1 MSRYAKFARVLTLS
15 VAIGLLPTLAAC
27 SSDSDEGASTSK
39 TSTTSQSDTGTG
51 TTTSTD
57 SGNSGE
63 LWNQKFDPPVTI
75 TTAIMD
81 DGTSRGNAFKPGES
95 MEDNANIRWMKD
107 NMGINVKFDF
117 IVTKPEDYDT
127 KLRLLLS
134 SGGKL
139 PDAFAASNDPLQSLL
154 SANKLMP
161 LDEAIEKYA
170 HPEYK
175 KLLEKYSYALGE
187 VKKDGKIYGLPAFFM
202 GDEGTVM
209 WIRKDWLDNLGLQP
223 PKTLDDFENVL
234 KAFTENDPD
243 KNGKNDTI
251 GLAVPLKE
259 GPWTWMG
266 QTDAIVSALTDQMIN
281 TYDVRLFWNKGA
293 DGKLS
298 YGAIHPDAKLYLEK
312 MRDWMSKGY
321 LDKEAGI
328 KDPSKSSELAASGK
342 AGIMFGP
349 FWMGEW
355 PLGDATKNDPKADF
369 EPYPLP
375 TGPTGLVGRAEKPL
389 TQGFTVFSKDFQH
402 IDAWF
407 AYFNK
412 IFAKKLEQAGDPYFD
427 PRWKDGYLEG
437 YDYVKYNGKVVKGN
451 YEAAGVP
458 AEQWPLKDGGTLD
471 IRYMMTNILG
481 NFTSI
486 PGSNVD
492 AVKKFLADPNAEATS
507 SLEFDVSQMKK
518 RQLDAAGVRINQQ
531 VNEGKNYF
539 TGPMTAT
546 MKSKGELLK
555 KLATES
561 YLKIIYGEKP
571 IEYFDQFVKQWLDN
585 GGQKITDEV
594 NEWYAKNQ

>member
-1 MSRYAKFARVLTLS
+1 MSRYLKVARLLTLS
-15 VAIGLLPTLAAC
+15 IGIGLLPTLAAC
-27 SSDSDEGASTSK
+27 SNNNNQESASSAN
-39 TSTTSQSDTGTG
+39 SPSASA
-51 TTTSTD
+51 SPSASE
-57 SGNSGE
+57 SGNAE
-63 LWNQKFDPPVTI
+63 EPKDPVNQKFDPPVTI
-75 TTAIMD
+75 TTAIVD

-95 MEDNANIRWMKD
+95 MEDNANLRWMKD

-127 KLRLLLS
+127 KLRLLLP

-139 PDAFAASNDPLQSLL
+139 PDAFAAGNDPLQSLL
-154 SANKLMP
+154 AADKLMP

-175 KLLEKYSYALGE
+175 KLLETYGYALGE

-223 PKTLDDFENVL
+223 PATLDEFENVM
-234 KAFTENDPD
+234 KQFTENDPD

-293 DGKLS
+293 DDKLS
-298 YGAIHPDAKLYLEK
+298 YGAIHPDAKLYLQK

-328 KDPSKSSELAASGK
+328 KDPAKASELAAGGK

-349 FWMGEW
+349 FWMGDW

-375 TGPTGLVGRAEKPL
+375 AGPNGLVGRAEKPL
-389 TQGFTVFSKDFQH
+389 TQGFTVFRKDFEN
-402 IDAWF
+402 IEAWF

-412 IFAKKLEQAGDPYFD
+412 IFAKKLELAGDPYFD
-427 PRWKDGYLEG
+427 ARWKDGYHEG
-437 YDYVKYNGKVVKGN
+437 YDYVKFDGKIVKGN

-458 AEQWPLKDGGTLD
+458 ADQWPLKDGGTID
-471 IRYMMTNILG
+471 IRFMMTNILG

-486 PGSNVD
+486 PHSND
-492 AVKKFLADPNAEATS
+492 AAIKKFLADPNAEPVTA
-507 SLEFDVSQMKK
+507 LEFDVKQLKK
-518 RQLDAAGVRINQQ
+518 RQLDAAGVRVNQSAAAD
-531 VNEGKNYF
+531 GKNYF
-539 TGPMTAT
+539 TGPMTPT

-561 YLKIIYGEKP
+561 YLKIIYGEKS
-571 IEYFDQFVKQWLDN
+571 IEYFDEFVKQWLDN

-594 NEWYAKNQ
+594 NEWYAKNK

>member
-1 MSRYAKFARVLTLS
+1 MSRYVKYIRMLTLS
-15 VAIGLLPTLAAC
+15 LVIGLLPILAAC
-27 SSDSDEGASTSK
+27 SNTNNSNSASPTNSAASPAPTETSK
-39 TSTTSQSDTGTG
+39 AEEPT
-51 TTTSTD
+51 
-57 SGNSGE
+57 E
-63 LWNQKFDPPVTI
+63 LWNHKFDPPVTI
-75 TTAIMD
+75 TTAIVD

-95 MEDNANIRWMKD
+95 MEDNKNLEWMKE
-107 NMGINVKFDF
+107 NMGIDVKFDF

-134 SGGKL
+134 SGAKL
-139 PDAFAASNDPLQSLL
+139 PDAFAAGNDPLQNLL
-154 SANKLMP
+154 AAGKLMP

-175 KLLEKYSYALGE
+175 KMLEKYSYALGE

-209 WIRKDWLDNLGLQP
+209 WIRKDWLENLGLEP

-328 KDPSKSSELAASGK
+328 KDPSKASELAASGK
-342 AGIMFGP
+342 AGVMFGP
-349 FWMGEW
+349 FWMGDW
-355 PLGDATKNDPKADF
+355 PLGDATKNNPEADF
-369 EPYPLP
+369 QPFPLP
-375 TGPTGLVGRAEKPL
+375 VGPSGLVGRAEKPL
-389 TQGFTVFSKDFQH
+389 TQGFTVFNKDFKH

-407 AYFNK
+407 EYFNK
-412 IFAKKLEQAGDPYFD
+412 IFAKKLEQEGDPYFD
-427 PRWKDGYLEG
+427 PRWKDGYHEG
-437 YDYVKYNGKVVKGN
+437 YDYVKLDGRIVKGN
-451 YEAAGVP
+451 YEAEGVP
-458 AEQWPLKDGGTLD
+458 AEQWPLKDGSTMD
-471 IRYMMTNILG
+471 IRFMMTNILG

-486 PGSNVD
+486 PLSNS
-492 AVKKFLADPNAEATS
+492 AAIKKFLADPNAEALT
-507 SLEFDVSQMKK
+507 SLEFDVKQMKK
-518 RQLDAAGVRINQQ
+518 RQLDAAGVRINQT
-531 VNEGKNYF
+531 VTEGKNYF
-539 TGPMTAT
+539 TGPMTPT
-546 MKSKGELLK
+546 MKSRGELLK

-571 IEYFDQFVKQWLDN
+571 IEYFDEFTKQWLDN

-594 NEWYAKNQ
+594 NEWYEKNQ

>member
-1 MSRYAKFARVLTLS
+1 MSRYAKAARLLTLCI
-15 VAIGLLPTLAAC
+15 VIGALPTLSACNKSNDQKASPAA
-27 SSDSDEGASTSK
+27 
-39 TSTTSQSDTGTG
+39 TTSSSPSETQKTGEAT
-51 TTTSTD
+51 
-57 SGNSGE
+57 E
-63 LWNQKFDPPVTI
+63 LWNKKFDPPVTI
-75 TTAIMD
+75 TTAIVD
-81 DGTSRGNAFKPGES
+81 DGTSRGNAFKAGES
-95 MEDNANIRWMKD
+95 MEDNANTRWMKE

-117 IVTKPEDYDT
+117 IVTKPEDYQT

-134 SGGKL
+134 SGAKL
-139 PDAFAASNDPLQSLL
+139 PDAFAASGDPLQSLL
-154 SANKLMP
+154 AANKLMP

-175 KLLEKYSYALGE
+175 KLLEKYGYALGE
-187 VKKDGKIYGLPAFFM
+187 VKKDGKIYGVPAFFM

-209 WIRKDWLDNLGLQP
+209 WIRKDWLDNLNLQP
-223 PKTLDDFENVL
+223 PKTLDEFENVL
-234 KAFTENDPD
+234 KQFTDNDPD
-243 KNGKNDTI
+243 QNGVKDTI

-281 TYDVRLFWNKGA
+281 TYDVSLFWNKGA

-298 YGAIHPDAKLYLEK
+298 YGAIHPDAKLYLQK

-321 LDKEAGI
+321 IDTEAGI
-328 KDPSKSSELAASGK
+328 KDPAKAAELTASGK

-349 FWMGEW
+349 FWMGDW
-355 PLGDATKNDPKADF
+355 PLGDATKNNPKADF

-375 TGPTGLVGRAEKPL
+375 TGPTGLVGRAEKPIV
-389 TQGFTVFSKDFQH
+389 QGFTVFNKDFDQ
-402 IDAWF
+402 IEAWF

-427 PRWKDGYLEG
+427 PRWKDGYHEG
-437 YDYVKYNGKVVKGN
+437 YDYVKQDGKIIKSN
-451 YEAAGVP
+451 FEAAGVP
-458 AEQWPLKDGGTLD
+458 ADQWPLKDGATLD
-471 IRYMMTNILG
+471 IRFMMTNILG

-486 PGSNVD
+486 PHSNVE
-492 AVKKFLADPNAEATS
+492 AVKKFLADPNAEPVTS
-507 SLEFDVSQMKK
+507 IETDVKQMKK
-518 RQLDAAGVRINQQ
+518 RQLDAAGVRINQT
-531 VNEGKNYF
+531 VNEGKNYY
-539 TGPMTAT
+539 TGPMTPT

-571 IEYFDQFVKQWLDN
+571 IEYFDEFVKQWLDN

-594 NEWYAKNQ
+594 NDWYAKNQ

>member
-1 MSRYAKFARVLTLS
+1 MSRYAKAAQLFMFS
-15 VAIGLLPTLAAC
+15 IAIGLLPALAAC
-27 SSDSDEGASTSK
+27 SNDSNNKASASPSPASTAASP
-39 TSTTSQSDTGTG
+39 SASASG
-51 TTTSTD
+51 TTPEAK
-57 SGNSGE
+57 E
-63 LWNQKFDPPVTI
+63 LWNQKFDPGVTI
-75 TTAIMD
+75 TTAIVD

-139 PDAFAASNDPLQSLL
+139 PDAFAAGNDPLQSLI
-154 SANKLMP
+154 AADKLMP
-161 LDEAIEKYA
+161 LEDAIEKYA

-175 KLLEKYSYALGE
+175 KLLEQYSYAMGE
-187 VKKDGKIYGLPAFFM
+187 VKEDGHIYGLPAFFM

-209 WIRKDWLDNLGLQP
+209 WIRKDWLDSLGLQP
-223 PKTLDDFENVL
+223 PKTLDEFENVL
-234 KAFTENDPD
+234 KQFTENDPD

-281 TYDVRLFWNKGA
+281 TYDIRLFWNKGA

-298 YGAIHPDAKLYLEK
+298 YGAVDPGAKLYLEK

-328 KDPSKSSELAASGK
+328 KDPAKASELAAGGK
-342 AGIMFGP
+342 AGMMFGP
-349 FWMGEW
+349 FWMGDW

-375 TGPTGLVGRAEKPL
+375 AGPNGLVGRAEKPL
-389 TQGFTVFSKDFQH
+389 TQGFTVFRKDFEH

-412 IFAKKLEQAGDPYFD
+412 IFAKKLELEGDPYFD
-427 PRWKDGYLEG
+427 PRWKNGYHEG
-437 YDYVKYNGKVVKGN
+437 YDYVIQDGKVVKSN

-458 AEQWPLKDGGTLD
+458 ADKWPLKDGGTMD
-471 IRYMMTNILG
+471 IRFMMTNILG

-486 PGSNVD
+486 PNSNAT
-492 AVKKFLADPNAEATS
+492 AVKKFLADPNAEAVTS
-507 SLEFDVSQMKK
+507 MEFDVKQMKK
-518 RQLDAAGVRINQQ
+518 RQLDAAGVRINQT

-539 TGPMTAT
+539 TGPMTPT

-571 IEYFDQFVKQWLDN
+571 IEYFDEFAQQWLNN

>member
-1 MSRYAKFARVLTLS
+1 MSRYAKVARLLTLS
-15 VAIGLLPTLAAC
+15 IVIGLLPILAAC
-27 SSDSDEGASTSK
+27 TNGNIQEPAKASPSSSP
-39 TSTTSQSDTGTG
+39 STTETANTEKL
-51 TTTSTD
+51 T
-57 SGNSGE
+57 E

-75 TTAIMD
+75 TTAILD

-95 MEDNANIRWMKD
+95 MEDNANLSWMKE

-117 IVTKPEDYDT
+117 IVTKPEDYET

-134 SGGKL
+134 SGAKL
-139 PDAFAASNDPLQSLL
+139 PDAFAAGNDPLQNLL
-154 SANKLMP
+154 AADKLMP

-175 KLLEKYSYALGE
+175 KMLETYGYAMGE

-209 WIRKDWLDNLGLQP
+209 WIRKDWLDNLALQP
-223 PKTLDDFENVL
+223 PQTLDEFENVL
-234 KAFTENDPD
+234 KQFTENDPD
-243 KNGKNDTI
+243 QNGKNDTI
-251 GLAVPLKE
+251 GMAVPLKE

-266 QTDAIVSALTDQMIN
+266 QTDAIVAALTDQMIN

-298 YGAIHPDAKLYLEK
+298 YGAIHPDAKLYLQK

-321 LDKEAGI
+321 FDKEAGI
-328 KDPSKSSELAASGK
+328 KDPSKASELAAAGK

-349 FWMGEW
+349 SWMGDW
-355 PLGDATKNDPKADF
+355 PLGDATKNNPAADF
-369 EPYPLP
+369 QPYPLP
-375 TGPTGLVGRAEKPL
+375 TGPTGLTGRAEKPL
-389 TQGFTVFSKDFQH
+389 TQGFTVFNKDFKH
-402 IDAWF
+402 IEAWF

-412 IFAKKLEQAGDPYFD
+412 IFAKKLELQGDPYFD
-427 PRWKDGYLEG
+427 PRWKDGYHEG
-437 YDYVKYNGKVVKGN
+437 YDYVKLGDKIIKGN
-451 YEAAGVP
+451 YEAEGVP
-458 AEQWPLKDGGTLD
+458 AEQWPLKDGATID
-471 IRYMMTNILG
+471 IRFMMTNILG

-486 PGSNVD
+486 PNSNS
-492 AVKKFLADPNAEATS
+492 AAIKKFLADPNAEPITS
-507 SLEFDVSQMKK
+507 MEYDVKQMKK
-518 RQLDAAGVRINQQ
+518 RQLDAAGVRINQT
-531 VNEGKNYF
+531 VAEGKNYF
-539 TGPMTAT
+539 TGPMTPT

-571 IEYFDQFVKQWLDN
+571 IEYFDEFVKQWLDN
-585 GGQKITDEV
+585 GGQKITNEV

>member
-1 MSRYAKFARVLTLS
+1 MSRYLRLLTLS
-15 VAIGLLPTLAAC
+15 IVIGLLPILAAC
-27 SSDSDEGASTSK
+27 SSNNKAESASSAKSPSASVSPSATESGK
-39 TSTTSQSDTGTG
+39 AEEP
-51 TTTSTD
+51 TD
-57 SGNSGE
+57 PRS
-63 LWNQKFDPPVTI
+63 QKFDPPVTI
-75 TTAIMD
+75 TTAILD
-81 DGTSRGNAFKPGES
+81 DGAARGNAFKPGES
-95 MEDNANIRWMKD
+95 MEDNANIRWMKE

-134 SGGKL
+134 SGAKL
-139 PDAFAASNDPLQSLL
+139 PDAFAAGNDPLQSLL
-154 SANKLMP
+154 AAGKLMP
-161 LDEAIEKYA
+161 LDDAIEKYA

-209 WIRKDWLDNLGLQP
+209 WIRKDWLDSLGIQP
-223 PKTLDDFENVL
+223 PKTLDDFENVI
-234 KAFTENDPD
+234 KQFTENDPD
-243 KNGKNDTI
+243 KNGKNDTT

-266 QTDAIVSALTDQMIN
+266 QTDAIVAALTDQMIN

-293 DGKLS
+293 DNKLS
-298 YGAIHPDAKLYLEK
+298 YGAIHPDAKLYLQK
-312 MRDWMSKGY
+312 MKDWMSKGY
-321 LDKEAGI
+321 MDKEAGI
-328 KDPSKSSELAASGK
+328 KDPSKSSELVASGK

-349 FWMGEW
+349 FWMGDW

-369 EPYPLP
+369 QPYPLP
-375 TGPTGLVGRAEKPL
+375 VGPNGLVGRAEKPL
-389 TQGFTVFSKDFQH
+389 TQGFTVFNKDFEN
-402 IDAWF
+402 IEAWF

-412 IFAKKLEQAGDPYFD
+412 IFAKKLEMEGDPYFD
-427 PRWKDGYLEG
+427 PRWKDGYHEG
-437 YDYVKYNGKVVKGN
+437 YDYVKLDGKVIKNN

-458 AEQWPLKDGGTLD
+458 AEQWPLKDGGTID

-486 PGSNVD
+486 PNSNAA
-492 AVKKFLADPNAEATS
+492 AVKKFLADPNAEPLTA
-507 SLEFDVSQMKK
+507 LEFDVKQLKQ
-518 RQLDAAGVRINQQ
+518 RQLDAAGVRVNQV

-539 TGPMTAT
+539 TGPMTPT

-571 IEYFDQFVKQWLDN
+571 IEYFDEFVKQWLDN

>member
-1 MSRYAKFARVLTLS
+1 MSRYLRMLTLS
-15 VAIGLLPTLAAC
+15 IVIGLLPTLAAC
-27 SSDSDEGASTSK
+27 SSNNNPESASSAN
-39 TSTTSQSDTGTG
+39 SPSASV
-51 TTTSTD
+51 SPSASE
-57 SGNSGE
+57 SGKAEEPTEPSS
-63 LWNQKFDPPVTI
+63 QKFDPPVTI
-75 TTAIMD
+75 TTAILD
-81 DGTSRGNAFKPGES
+81 DGASRGNAFKPGES
-95 MEDNANIRWMKD
+95 MEDNANIRWMKE

-134 SGGKL
+134 SGAKL
-139 PDAFAASNDPLQSLL
+139 PDAFAAGNDPLQSLL
-154 SANKLMP
+154 AADKLMP

-175 KLLEKYSYALGE
+175 KLLETYSYALGE

-209 WIRKDWLDNLGLQP
+209 WIRKDWLESLGLQP
-223 PKTLDDFENVL
+223 PKTLDDFENVI
-234 KAFTENDPD
+234 KQFTENDPD
-243 KNGKNDTI
+243 QNGKNDTT

-266 QTDAIVSALTDQMIN
+266 QTDAIVAALTDQMIN

-293 DGKLS
+293 DNKLS
-298 YGAIHPDAKLYLEK
+298 YGAIHPDAKLYLQK
-312 MRDWMSKGY
+312 MKDWMSKGY

-328 KDPSKSSELAASGK
+328 KDPSKSSELVASGK

-349 FWMGEW
+349 FWMGDW

-369 EPYPLP
+369 QPYPLP
-375 TGPTGLVGRAEKPL
+375 IGPNGLVGRAEKPL
-389 TQGFTVFSKDFQH
+389 AQGFTVFNKDFKN
-402 IDAWF
+402 IEAWF

-412 IFAKKLEQAGDPYFD
+412 VFAKKLEIEGDPYFD
-427 PRWKDGYLEG
+427 PRWKDGYHEG
-437 YDYVKYNGKVVKGN
+437 YDYVKLNGKVIKSN

-458 AEQWPLKDGGTLD
+458 ADQWPLKDGSTID

-486 PGSNVD
+486 PNSNAA
-492 AVKKFLADPNAEATS
+492 AVKKFLDDPNAEPVT
-507 SLEFDVSQMKK
+507 SLETDVKQLKQ
-518 RQLDAAGVRINQQ
+518 RQLSAAGIRINQT
-531 VNEGKNYF
+531 VTEGKNYF
-539 TGPMTAT
+539 TGPMTPT

-571 IEYFDQFVKQWLDN
+571 VEYFDEFVKQWLDN

>member
-1 MSRYAKFARVLTLS
+1 MIRYAKVVKLLALS
-15 VAIGLLPTLAAC
+15 IAIGLLPTLAAC
-27 SSDSDEGASTSK
+27 T
-39 TSTTSQSDTGTG
+39 
-51 TTTSTD
+51 
-57 SGNSGE
+57 SGNGNNNNTGNSTAATSSPTTDNSNKE
-63 LWNQKFDPPVTI
+63 EATEAWKQKFDPPVTI
-75 TTAIMD
+75 TTAIVD

-95 MEDNANIRWMKD
+95 MEDNANTRWMKE
-107 NMGINVKFDF
+107 NMGIDVKFDF

-139 PDAFAASNDPLQSLL
+139 PDAFAAGNDPLQNLL
-154 SANKLMP
+154 AADKLLP

-175 KLLEKYSYALGE
+175 KMLEKYGYALGE

-209 WIRKDWLDNLGLQP
+209 WIRKDWLDNLGLQAP
-223 PKTLDDFENVL
+223 TTLDEFENVL
-234 KAFTENDPD
+234 KQFTEGDPD
-243 KNGKNDTI
+243 KNGVKDTI

-281 TYDVRLFWNKGA
+281 TYDVRLFWNKGD

-298 YGAIHPDAKLYLEK
+298 YGAIHPDAKLYLQK
-312 MRDWMSKGY
+312 MSDWMSKGY
-321 LDKEAGI
+321 MDKEAGI
-328 KDPSKSSELAASGK
+328 KDPAKASELAASGK

-349 FWMGEW
+349 FWMGDW
-355 PLGDATKNDPKADF
+355 PLGDATKNNPQADF
-369 EPYPLP
+369 QPYPLP
-375 TGPTGLVGRAEKPL
+375 AGPTGLTGRAEKPL
-389 TQGFTVFSKDFQH
+389 TQGFTVFNKDFKH

-412 IFAKKLEQAGDPYFD
+412 IIAKKLELADDPYFD
-427 PRWKDGYLEG
+427 PRWKDGYHEG
-437 YDYVKYNGKVVKGN
+437 YDYVKLDGKVIKGN

-458 AEQWPLKDGGTLD
+458 ADQWPLKDGATID
-471 IRYMMTNILG
+471 IRFMMTNILG

-486 PGSNVD
+486 PNSNSE
-492 AVKKFLADPNAEATS
+492 AVKKFLADPNAEAVTS
-507 SLEFDVSQMKK
+507 MEFDVKQMKP
-518 RQLDAAGVRINQQ
+518 RQLAAAGVRINQT
-531 VNEGKNYF
+531 VSEGKNYF

-561 YLKIIYGEKP
+561 YLKIIYGDKP
-571 IEYFDQFVKQWLDN
+571 IEYFDDFVKQWLDN

>member
-1 MSRYAKFARVLTLS
+1 MRRSANVAKVCVLS
-15 VAIGLLPTLAAC
+15 FVIGLLPVISAC
-27 SSDSDEGASTSK
+27 SGSNNKSTASQSPSSSVSESVSPSASETSK
-39 TSTTSQSDTGTG
+39 PEATA
-51 TTTSTD
+51 
-57 SGNSGE
+57 E

-75 TTAIMD
+75 TTAIVD

-95 MEDNANIRWMKD
+95 MEDNANTRWMKE

-134 SGGKL
+134 SGAKL
-139 PDAFAASNDPLQSLL
+139 PDSFAAGGDPLQSLVA
-154 SANKLMP
+154 SGKLMS
-161 LDEAIEKYA
+161 LNEAIDKYA

-175 KLLEKYSYALGE
+175 KLIEKYSYTLGE
-187 VKKDGKIYGLPAFFM
+187 VKKDGKIYGLPSFFM

-209 WIRKDWLDNLGLQP
+209 WIRKDWLDTLGLQA
-223 PKTLDDFENVL
+223 PKTLDEFENVL
-234 KAFTENDPD
+234 KQFTENDPD
-243 KNGKNDTI
+243 RNGKNDTI
-251 GLAVPLKE
+251 GLTVPLKE

-266 QTDAIVSALTDQMIN
+266 QTDAIFSALTDQMIN

-298 YGAIHPDAKLYLEK
+298 YGAINSDAKLYLQK

-349 FWMGEW
+349 AWMGDW

-389 TQGFTVFSKDFQH
+389 SQGYTVFSKDFEH

-412 IFAKKLEQAGDPYFD
+412 IFAKKLEQQGDPYYD
-427 PRWKDGYLEG
+427 PRWKDGYHEG
-437 YDYVKYNGKVVKGN
+437 YDYVKYNGKIIKSN
-451 YEAAGVP
+451 FEQAGVP
-458 AEQWPLKDGGTLD
+458 ADQWPLKDGSSID

-486 PGSNVD
+486 PHSNES
-492 AVKKFLADPNAEATS
+492 AIKKFLADPNAQATTQM
-507 SLEFDVSQMKK
+507 EIDVKQLKP
-518 RQLDAAGVRINQQ
+518 RQLAAQGVRINQ
-531 VNEGKNYF
+531 NITEGKNYY
-539 TGPMTAT
+539 TGPTTPT

-571 IEYFDQFVKQWLDN
+571 VDYFDEFVKEWLKN

-594 NEWYAKNQ
+594 NEWYANNK

>member
-1 MSRYAKFARVLTLS
+1 MSRYLKVTRLLTLS
-15 VAIGLLPTLAAC
+15 IAIGCLPTLAAC
-27 SSDSDEGASTSK
+27 SSNNNQQSASPTHSPSASASSSASESGKAEGPK
-39 TSTTSQSDTGTG
+39 D
-51 TTTSTD
+51 
-57 SGNSGE
+57 
-63 LWNQKFDPPVTI
+63 LLNQKFDPPVTI
-75 TTAIMD
+75 TTAIVD
-81 DGTSRGNAFKPGES
+81 DGASRGNAFKPGES

-107 NMGINVKFDF
+107 TMGINVKFDF

-139 PDAFAASNDPLQSLL
+139 PDAFAAGNDPLQSLL
-154 SANKLMP
+154 AADKLMP
-161 LDEAIEKYA
+161 LDEAVEKYA

-175 KLLEKYSYALGE
+175 KLLEEYSYALGE

-209 WIRKDWLDNLGLQP
+209 WIRKDWLENLNLQP
-223 PKTLDDFENVL
+223 PTTLDELENVM
-234 KAFTENDPD
+234 KQFTENDPD
-243 KNGKNDTI
+243 QNSKNDTI

-266 QTDAIVSALTDQMIN
+266 QTDAIVAALTDQMIN
-281 TYDVRLFWNKGA
+281 TYDVRLFWNKGD

-298 YGAIHPDAKLYLEK
+298 YGAIHPDAKLYLQK

-328 KDPSKSSELAASGK
+328 KDPAKSSELTASGK

-349 FWMGEW
+349 FWMGDW
-355 PLGDATKNDPKADF
+355 PLGDATKNNPKADF
-369 EPYPLP
+369 QPYPLP
-375 TGPTGLVGRAEKPL
+375 AGPNGLAGRAEKPL
-389 TQGFTVFSKDFQH
+389 TQGFTVFRKDFEN
-402 IDAWF
+402 IEAWF

-412 IFAKKLEQAGDPYFD
+412 IFAKKLEMEGDPYFD
-427 PRWKDGYLEG
+427 PRWKDGYHEG
-437 YDYVKYNGKVVKGN
+437 YDYVKWDGKVIKSN

-458 AEQWPLKDGGTLD
+458 PEQWPLKDGATMD
-471 IRYMMTNILG
+471 IRFMMTNILG

-486 PGSNVD
+486 PHSNAA
-492 AVKKFLADPNAEATS
+492 AVKKYLADPNAEPVTA
-507 SLEFDVSQMKK
+507 LEFDVKQWKQ
-518 RQLDAAGVRINQQ
+518 RQLAASGVRINQ
-531 VNEGKNYF
+531 NIIEGKNYF
-539 TGPMTAT
+539 TGPMTPT

-571 IEYFDQFVKQWLDN
+571 IEYFDEFVEQWLDN

-594 NEWYAKNQ
+594 NEWYANNQ

>member
-1 MSRYAKFARVLTLS
+1 M
-15 VAIGLLPTLAAC
+15 
-27 SSDSDEGASTSK
+27 
-39 TSTTSQSDTGTG
+39 Q
-51 TTTSTD
+51 
-57 SGNSGE
+57 
-63 LWNQKFDPPVTI
+63 
-75 TTAIMD
+75 
-81 DGTSRGNAFKPGES
+81 
-95 MEDNANIRWMKD
+95 DNANLTWMKE
-107 NMGINVKFDF
+107 NLGINVKFDF
-117 IVTKPEDYDT
+117 IVTKPEDYNT

-134 SGGKL
+134 SGAKL
-139 PDAFAASNDPLQSLL
+139 PDAFAAAGDPLQSLL
-154 SANKLMP
+154 AANKLMP
-161 LDEAIEKYA
+161 LDDAIEKYA

-175 KLLEKYSYALGE
+175 KLLEKFGYALGE
-187 VKKDGKIYGLPAFFM
+187 VKKDGKIYGVPAFFM

-209 WIRKDWLDNLGLQP
+209 WIRKDWLDNLGLQA
-223 PKTLDDFENVL
+223 PKTLDEFENVL
-234 KAFTENDPD
+234 KQFTENDPD
-243 KNGKNDTI
+243 KNGQKDTI

-266 QTDAIVSALTDQMIN
+266 QTDAIFSALTDQMIN
-281 TYDVRLFWNKGA
+281 TYDVSLFWNKGA

-321 LDKEAGI
+321 IDKEAGI
-328 KDPSKSSELAASGK
+328 KDPSKAAELTASGK

-349 FWMGEW
+349 FWMGDW
-355 PLGDATKNDPKADF
+355 PLGDATKNNPAADF
-369 EPYPLP
+369 EPYALP
-375 TGPTGLVGRAEKPL
+375 TGPTGLVGRAEKPIV
-389 TQGFTVFSKDFQH
+389 QGFTVFNKDFKD
-402 IDAWF
+402 IEAWF

-412 IFAKKLEQAGDPYFD
+412 VFAKKLEQAGDPYFD

-437 YDYVKYNGKVVKGN
+437 YDYVKYNGKIIKSN

-458 AEQWPLKDGGTLD
+458 ADQWPLKDGATID

-486 PGSNVD
+486 PHSNTE
-492 AVKKFLADPNAEATS
+492 AVKKFLADPNAEPATS
-507 SLEFDVSQMKK
+507 IEMDTKQLKK
-518 RQLDAAGVRINQQ
+518 RQLDAAGIRINQT
-531 VNEGKNYF
+531 VNEGKNYY
-539 TGPMTAT
+539 TGPMTPT

-571 IEYFDQFVKQWLDN
+571 IEYFDEFVKQWLDN

>member
-1 MSRYAKFARVLTLS
+1 
-15 VAIGLLPTLAAC
+15 
-27 SSDSDEGASTSK
+27 
-39 TSTTSQSDTGTG
+39 
-51 TTTSTD
+51 
-57 SGNSGE
+57 
-63 LWNQKFDPPVTI
+63 
-75 TTAIMD
+75 
-81 DGTSRGNAFKPGES
+81 
-95 MEDNANIRWMKD
+95 MEDNANIRWMKE

-134 SGGKL
+134 SGAKL
-139 PDAFAASNDPLQSLL
+139 PDAFAAGNDPLQSLL
-154 SANKLMP
+154 AADKLMP

-209 WIRKDWLDNLGLQP
+209 WIRKDWLDTLGLQP
-223 PKTLDDFENVL
+223 PKTLDDFENVI
-234 KAFTENDPD
+234 KQFTENDPD
-243 KNGKNDTI
+243 RNGKNDTT

-266 QTDAIVSALTDQMIN
+266 QTDAIVAALTDQMIN

-293 DGKLS
+293 DNKLS
-298 YGAIHPDAKLYLEK
+298 YGAIHPDAKLYLQK

-328 KDPSKSSELAASGK
+328 KDPSKSSELVASGK

-349 FWMGEW
+349 FWMGDW

-375 TGPTGLVGRAEKPL
+375 VGPNGLVGRAEKPL
-389 TQGFTVFSKDFQH
+389 TQGFTVFRKDFEN
-402 IDAWF
+402 IEAWF

-412 IFAKKLEQAGDPYFD
+412 IYAKKLEMEGDPYFD
-427 PRWKDGYLEG
+427 PRWKDGYHEG
-437 YDYVKYNGKVVKGN
+437 YDYVKWDGKIVKGN

-458 AEQWPLKDGGTLD
+458 ADQWPLKDGGTMD

-486 PGSNVD
+486 PHSNSA
-492 AVKKFLADPNAEATS
+492 AVKKFLADPNAEPATA
-507 SLEFDVSQMKK
+507 LEFDIKQLKK
-518 RQLDAAGVRINQQ
+518 RQLDAAGVRINQ
-531 VNEGKNYF
+531 NITEGKNYF
-539 TGPMTAT
+539 TGPMTPT

-571 IEYFDQFVKQWLDN
+571 IEYFDEFVKQWLDN